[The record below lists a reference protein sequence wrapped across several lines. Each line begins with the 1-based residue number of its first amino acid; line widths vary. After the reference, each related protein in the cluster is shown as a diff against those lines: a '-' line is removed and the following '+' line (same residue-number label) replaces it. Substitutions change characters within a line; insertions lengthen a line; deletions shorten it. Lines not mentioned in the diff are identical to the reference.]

1 MLQSLVRN
9 RGQALVEFAVVF
21 PLIIILLFGIYEIG
35 IALSVQQ
42 TITYA
47 SREGARV
54 GALTNEN
61 SQIESAIATAT
72 QFIDEDGD
80 RITIQ
85 IVPEDETS
93 RNRGDELTV
102 LIEYDLPLII
112 LNIISDNIVLSS
124 QAVARIEI

>member
-1 MLQSLVRN
+1 MLKPLTHKS
-9 RGQALVEFAVVF
+9 GQALVEFAVVF
-21 PLIIILLFGIYEIG
+21 PLIIVLLFGIYEIG

-47 SREGARV
+47 AREGARV

-61 SQIESAIATAT
+61 AQIESAIATAT
-72 QFIDEDGD
+72 EFIDSNND

-85 IVPEDETS
+85 ITPPNEAT

-102 LIEYDLPLII
+102 MIEYDLPLII
-112 LNIISDNIVLSS
+112 LNIISENIVLSS

>member
-1 MLQSLVRN
+1 MRCPLINN
-9 RGQALVEFAVVF
+9 RGQTLVEFAVVF

-35 IALSVQQ
+35 IALSIQQ

-72 QFIDEDGD
+72 QFIDENGD

-85 IVPEDETS
+85 IIPENESS
-93 RNRGDELTV
+93 RDRGDELTV

-112 LNIISDNIVLSS
+112 LNIISENITLSS
-124 QAVARIEI
+124 QAVARIEV

>member
-1 MLQSLVRN
+1 MLQPLVNN

-21 PLIIILLFGIYEIG
+21 PLIIVLLFGIYEIG

-47 SREGARV
+47 AREGARV

-72 QFIDEDGD
+72 EFIDSNND

-85 IVPEDETS
+85 ITPENEATRS
-93 RNRGDELTV
+93 RGDELTV
-102 LIEYDLPLII
+102 LIEYNLPLII
-112 LNIISDNIVLSS
+112 LNVISESITLSS
-124 QAVARIEI
+124 QAVARIEV

>member
-1 MLQSLVRN
+1 MLQPLVNN

-21 PLIIILLFGIYEIG
+21 PLIIVLLFGIYEIG

-47 SREGARV
+47 AREGARV

-72 QFIDEDGD
+72 EFIDSNND

-85 IVPEDETS
+85 ITPENETS
-93 RNRGDELTV
+93 RGRGDELTV

-112 LNIISDNIVLSS
+112 LNVISESITLSS
-124 QAVARIEI
+124 QAVARIEV

>member
-1 MLQSLVRN
+1 M
-9 RGQALVEFAVVF
+9 VEFAVVF
-21 PLIIILLFGIYEIG
+21 PLIIVLLFGIYEIG

-47 SREGARV
+47 AREGARV

-61 SQIESAIATAT
+61 AQIESAIATAT
-72 QFIDEDGD
+72 EFIDSNND

-85 IVPEDETS
+85 ITPEDETS

-102 LIEYDLPLII
+102 MIEYDLPLII
-112 LNIISDNIVLSS
+112 LNIISENILLSS